1 MSESYEEEIAM
12 FPFDFEEF
20 LWANGVSDQVFDMLY
35 LLLQVFGYTA
45 GMLVCFIAGYYFGSV
60 ARKYVNK

>member
-1 MSESYEEEIAM
+1 MTEIGLSTY
-12 FPFDFEEF
+12 F
-20 LWANGVSDQVFDMLY
+20 LFDMLY

>member
-1 MSESYEEEIAM
+1 MTEISLSTY
-12 FPFDFEEF
+12 F
-20 LWANGVSDQVFDMLY
+20 LFDMLY

>member
-1 MSESYEEEIAM
+1 MIEISPNTY
-12 FPFDFEEF
+12 F
-20 LWANGVSDQVFDMLY
+20 VFDMLY
-35 LLLQVFGYTA
+35 FLLQAFGYTA